1 MTTRQLVLFNTM
13 FVILIQPSFLEKNA
27 MAASTNDGV
36 ISTTGVFLGYSD
48 GTKWLEAGPKA
59 EYTARPL
66 TIECH
71 ARLKNANSFNI
82 LVAHGFKSAPNH
94 WELYTESGTGHLA
107 AYIPGNEPA
116 LIKSDTVVT
125 DGHWHTMA
133 LSLTLDEVILS
144 LDGCE
149 IKRMASSAKD
159 SAVSGEAGVLM
170 IGGALDTNPLD
181 LGCDGEIS
189 YVHLRRGIH
198 TTGNEDKVPEKESDT
213 VGLWIVCEAS
223 TGAVYKDLS
232 TLANPMKTGTLLGG
246 PLEAIEKE
254 SFHPGPGPLD
264 CEAELIELSEGEG
277 KHPAG
282 PVALTLDGTWQ
293 MIEGASDESDEK
305 TRLEGVW
312 IDSIPATVPGSV
324 HTALWKAGRIP
335 DPYFGLNQAIARE
348 QSYKTWWFR
357 TTFERPQGTSGER
370 LVFDGVCSSATF
382 WLNGHELGT
391 HLGMFG
397 GPEFDV
403 ASLLKDTNTLI
414 VRLDPAPRGEPFV
427 AWTSDVVFNNV
438 YGWHYSFIP
447 SRGIWRSVRVEG
459 APAVRV
465 QHPFLATRDAKAGVV
480 DLAVDLEGPDAGF
493 EGHLEVTI
501 KPDNFPGKPF
511 HFSRE
516 THSDKANL
524 TLHLRFTVPD
534 PQLWW
539 PVDLGKQN
547 LYQAQVSFI
556 PSRGVPDYKETTF
569 AVRTITFDPL
579 PGGPYKNKYNW
590 TFVING
596 RPSFV
601 KGNGWCT
608 MDSLMD
614 FSRERYERFLTL
626 AASQHIQVMRGW
638 GSGMPETDDF
648 YDLCDH
654 LGIMILQEW
663 PTAWNSHKV
672 QPYDALEET
681 VRLNTLRL
689 RNHPSLAIY
698 GGGNESSEPFGP
710 SIDMMGRYAHELD
723 GTRPFHR
730 CDPWGGSAHNHD
742 AYWYRLHIDFNL
754 GLAYP
759 FFGEFGVPCFPN
771 YESVQRWLPEE
782 EKNLWPP
789 TPDGS
794 FAHHTPVFN
803 TRECMD
809 RLSDLAHLFTK
820 GETMREFIQGSQM
833 ASVSGMRHTLELART
848 RWPECTGMIY
858 YKQNDNYPG
867 ASWACIDWY
876 GAAKM
881 EHYFFQDSFSPLCAC
896 ILIKKINT
904 KGQELSMP
912 VYLLDDTEALDGC
925 AWEVI
930 VRAFDGR
937 LQEIKR
943 QNYTGTGAINRV
955 KQLGEFTLTATQ
967 NDVAPLLMVIEI
979 IKDGHQAFRTFYWTN
994 FEAEIGCM
1002 FNLPATTLTMKA
1014 EGNSMTIVNTGTLPA
1029 VSVNFACPKVSDK
1042 FMAEDN
1048 FIWLDP
1054 GEGRIIQV
1062 SHPNDVTIDAWNL
1075 ETNGK
1080 VPVPQV
1086 HGIPRGR
1093 RP

>member
-1 MTTRQLVLFNTM
+1 MTIRQVALLSTILSGLILPLFM
-13 FVILIQPSFLEKNA
+13 GVPV
-27 MAASTNDGV
+27 MAAAETEPVVSRGGGFV
-36 ISTTGVFLGYSD
+36 
-48 GTKWLEAGPKA
+48 GTDKGMKWLEAEPRT
-59 EYTARPL
+59 EYASRPL
-66 TIECH
+66 TIECRAKISE
-71 ARLKNANSFNI
+71 ARAFNI
-82 LVAHGFKSAPNH
+82 LVSHGFKSAVNH
-94 WELYTESGTGHLA
+94 WELYTETATGRLA

-116 LIKSDTVVT
+116 IITSEAVVT
-125 DGHWHTMA
+125 DGAWHI
-133 LSLTLDEVILS
+133 LTLVLGTTEVTLS
-144 LDGCE
+144 VDGRE
-149 IKRMASSAKD
+149 VSRVASVVKD
-159 SAVSGEAGVLM
+159 PAASDDAGVLV
-170 IGGALDTNPLD
+170 IGTALDITSLN
-181 LGCDGEIS
+181 LGCAGQIS
-189 YVHLRRGIH
+189 YVHLRRGEH
-198 TTGNEDKVPEKESDT
+198 SNKDLLEVPTAETDS
-213 VGLWIVCEAS
+213 VGLWFLGEPS
-223 TGAVYKDLS
+223 EGATYQDLS
-232 TLANPMKTGTLLGG
+232 TLTNPVRTGSLTGG
-246 PLEAIEKE
+246 PLEEIEKA
-254 SFHPGPGPLD
+254 SFRPGPGPLD
-264 CEAELIELSEGEG
+264 SEPELVELAEGEAQ
-277 KHPAG
+277 HPTG
-282 PVALTLDGTWQ
+282 PVILKLDGVWQ
-293 MIEGASDESDEK
+293 MIEGASDESDIQS
-305 TRLEGVW
+305 RLADEWSG
-312 IDSIPATVPGSV
+312 SIPATVPGSV

-357 TTFERPQGTSGER
+357 TTFDRPKGASGER

-382 WLNGHELGT
+382 WLNGKKLGT

-397 GPEFDV
+397 GPVFDV
-403 ASLLKDTNTLI
+403 SGSLEETNTLI

-465 QHPFLATRDAKAGVV
+465 QYPFLATRDAKAGVV
-480 DLAVDLEGPDAGF
+480 DLAVDLEGSEAGF
-493 EGHLEVTI
+493 DGQLDVTI
-501 KPDNFPGKPF
+501 KPDNFEGKAL

-516 THSDKANL
+516 IRSNKPKL
-524 TLHLRFTVPD
+524 PLHLRFTVPD

-547 LYQAQVSFI
+547 LYQAKVSFT
-556 PSRGVPDYKETTF
+556 PTTGVADYKETTF
-569 AVRTITFDPL
+569 AVRTITFDPF
-579 PGGPYKNKYNW
+579 PGGPFKNMYNW

-648 YDLCDH
+648 YDLCDR

-698 GGGNESSEPFGP
+698 GGGNESGDPFGP
-710 SIDMMGRYAHELD
+710 AIDMMGRYAHELD

-730 CDPWGGSAHNHD
+730 TDAWGGSAHNHD

-754 GLAYP
+754 SLAYP

-771 YESVQRWLPEE
+771 YESVQRWLPEA
-782 EKNLWPP
+782 EKDLWPP
-789 TPDGS
+789 TADGS

-803 TRECMD
+803 TRDCMA
-809 RLSDLAHLFTK
+809 RLSDLAHMFTK
-820 GETMREFIQGSQM
+820 GETMQEFIQGSQM

-881 EHYFFQDSFSPLCAC
+881 EHYFFQDSFSPLSAC
-896 ILIKKINT
+896 IRIQKFNT

-912 VYLLDDTEALDGC
+912 VFLLDDTEALEGST
-925 AWEVI
+925 WEVI
-930 VRAFDGR
+930 VRAYDGQ
-937 LQEIKR
+937 LNEIKS
-943 QNYTGTGAINRV
+943 QSYTGSGAIDRV
-955 KQLGEFTLTATQ
+955 KQLGEFTLTAQQ
-967 NDVAPLLMVIEI
+967 NDVAPLLTVVEI
-979 IKDGHQAFRTFYWTN
+979 KKDGNQAFRTFYWTN

-1002 FNLPATTLTMKA
+1002 FTLPTTTLTMKA
-1014 EGNSMTIVNTGTLPA
+1014 DGNDMTIVNTGSKPA
-1029 VSVNFACPKVSDK
+1029 VGVNFACPKVSDK
-1042 FMAEDN
+1042 FMTEDN

-1054 GEGRIIQV
+1054 GESRTIQV

-1075 ETNGK
+1075 EGRK
-1080 VPVPQV
+1080 LPS
-1086 HGIPRGR
+1086 PR
-1093 RP
+1093 

>member
-1 MTTRQLVLFNTM
+1 MTTRQIALFSM
-13 FVILIQPSFLEKNA
+13 LFSILISPLILEVSA
-27 MAASTNDGV
+27 MAA
-36 ISTTGVFLGYSD
+36 TTGEAVRNTPGVFV
-48 GTKWLEAGPKA
+48 GTEKGMKWLEAEPKA
-59 EYTARPL
+59 EYAARPL
-66 TIECH
+66 TIECR
-71 ARLKNANSFNI
+71 ARISDARVFNI

-94 WELYTESGTGHLA
+94 WELYTETGTGHLA
-107 AYIPGNEPA
+107 AYIPGNDPA
-116 LIKSDTVVT
+116 IITSDAVVT
-125 DGHWHTMA
+125 DGTWHVVAMELNPA
-133 LSLTLDEVILS
+133 EVILS
-144 LDGCE
+144 VDGRE
-149 IKRMASSAKD
+149 VKRMASAAKD
-159 SAVSGEAGVLM
+159 PAVSDDAGVLA
-170 IGGALDTNPLD
+170 IGTVLDKNPLN
-181 LGCDGEIS
+181 LGCTGQIS
-189 YVHLRRGIH
+189 YVHLRRGVH
-198 TTGNEDKVPEKESDT
+198 PTGEVAKNPVVEAGT
-213 VGLWIVCEAS
+213 VGLWILGEAAA
-223 TGAVYKDLS
+223 GAVYKDLS
-232 TLANPMKTGTLLGG
+232 TLANAMHTGSLLGG
-246 PLEAIEKE
+246 PLEEIEKA

-264 CEAELIELSEGEG
+264 SEPELVELTAGEAD
-277 KHPAG
+277 HPEG
-282 PVALTLDGTWQ
+282 PVILKLDGTWQ
-293 MIEGASDESDEK
+293 MAEGASDGSDEES
-305 TRLEGVW
+305 RLGSEWSG
-312 IDSIPATVPGSV
+312 SIPATVPGSV
-324 HTALWKAGRIP
+324 HTALWKAGKIP
-335 DPYFGLNQAIARE
+335 DPYFGLNQALARE

-357 TTFERPQGTSGER
+357 TTFTRPKNSAGER

-382 WLNGHELGT
+382 WLNGNKLGT
-391 HLGMFG
+391 HIGMFG
-397 GPEFDV
+397 GPEFDI
-403 ASLLKDTNTLI
+403 ADLLKDTNTLI
-414 VRLDPAPRGEPFV
+414 VRLDPAPRGEPFQ

-447 SRGIWRSVRVEG
+447 SRGIWRPVRVEG

-480 DLAVDLEGPDAGF
+480 DLAVDLEGPTTGF
-493 EGHLEVTI
+493 EGRLEVTI
-501 KPDNFPGKPF
+501 QPDNFEGKPL

-516 THSDKANL
+516 TRSDTTKL
-524 TLHLRFTVPD
+524 PLHLRFTVPN

-547 LYQAQVSFI
+547 LYQAKVSFI
-556 PSRGVPDYKETTF
+556 PSTGVADYKETTF
-569 AVRTITFDPL
+569 AVRTITFDPF
-579 PGGPYKNKYNW
+579 PGGPFKNMYNW

-626 AASQHIQVMRGW
+626 AAQQHIQVMRGW

-648 YDLCDH
+648 YDLCDR

-698 GGGNESSEPFGP
+698 GGGNESGDPFGP
-710 SIDMMGRYAHELD
+710 AIDMMGRYAHELD

-754 GLAYP
+754 GLAFP

-771 YESVQRWLPEE
+771 YESVQRWLPEN

-789 TPDGS
+789 APDGS

-809 RLSDLAHLFTK
+809 RLSDLAHMFTK
-820 GETMREFIQGSQM
+820 GDTMQEFIQGSQM

-848 RWPECTGMIY
+848 RWPECTGIIY

-881 EHYFFQDSFSPLCAC
+881 EHYFFQDSFSPLSAC
-896 ILIKKINT
+896 IRIEKFNT
-904 KGQELSMP
+904 KGQELRMP
-912 VYLLDDTEALDGC
+912 VFLLDDTEALEGSS
-925 AWEVI
+925 WEVI
-930 VRAFDGR
+930 VRAYDGQ
-937 LQEIKR
+937 LKEIKR
-943 QNYTGTGAINRV
+943 QSYTGTGVIDRI
-955 KQLGEFTLTATQ
+955 KQLGEFTLTAQQ
-967 NDVAPLLMVIEI
+967 NDVAPLLTVVEI
-979 IKDGHQAFRTFYWTN
+979 IKDGSQAFRTFYWTN
-994 FEAEIGCM
+994 FEAETGCM
-1002 FNLPATTLTMKA
+1002 FNLPVTTLTMKA
-1014 EGNSMTIVNTGTLPA
+1014 DGNNMTIVNTGPLPA
-1029 VSVNFACPKVSDK
+1029 VGVNFACPKVSDK
-1042 FMAEDN
+1042 FMADDN

-1054 GEGRIIQV
+1054 GESRTIQV

-1075 ETNGK
+1075 EGREL
-1080 VPVPQV
+1080 PS
-1086 HGIPRGR
+1086 PR
-1093 RP
+1093 